1 MQLASEH
8 DILDDIRWFGPGANT
23 KEQKLI
29 NDPIGLEFSTNV
41 QFTTV
46 QVAVSKNPIY
56 ERVQSH
62 LTETLGRDPSTF
74 AYSSYDAIWIIGLA
88 MLETNSTE
96 ASIIK
101 AKIPEI
107 AENYNGAIGPTKLN
121 YAGDLK
127 QANYD
132 IWGIRN
138 GEWKILGNYTQ
149 DSDSVTMS

>member
-1 MQLASEH
+1 
-8 DILDDIRWFGPGANT
+8 
-23 KEQKLI
+23 
-29 NDPIGLEFSTNV
+29 
-41 QFTTV
+41 
-46 QVAVSKNPIY
+46 
-56 ERVQSH
+56 
-62 LTETLGRDPSTF
+62 
-74 AYSSYDAIWIIGLA
+74 

-107 AENYNGAIGPTKLN
+107 AENYNGAIGSTKLN